1 MMKRLVGG
9 LEAYSRYSSYK
20 DGLRIKRSGPCTGFT
35 VRTSGKINLLDETVN
50 EVGDVFYLEA
60 FFFFGVGGGW
70 GCGGRANHGE
80 RLRRR
85 ARWGFR
91 TFIPG
96 GVNLS
101 CVKCGVVKMNLSVI
115 SNENLRPSLA
125 GSRFFVV
132 LVGSLLQ
139 CVGLP
144 LPWHQS
150 RICAVNRQRFLSCGT
165 CWILCW
171 YDVWTRDLPGRECGL
186 TAENGSSFDVGFL
199 MIFFGC

>member
-1 MMKRLVGG
+1 MMNGWWAA

-50 EVGDVFYLEA
+50 EVGGFLFGS
-60 FFFFGVGGGW
+60 FFFVWGGW
-70 GCGGRANHGE
+70 GWGFGGEQIMGIW
-80 RLRRR
+80 LRRR

-91 TFIPG
+91 TFIHFA
-96 GVNLS
+96 
-101 CVKCGVVKMNLSVI
+101 CAKCGVVKMNLSVI

-125 GSRFFVV
+125 GSSVFVV
-132 LVGSLLQ
+132 LVGSLQ

-150 RICAVNRQRFLSCGT
+150 RICAVNCQRFLSCGT

-186 TAENGSSFDVGFL
+186 MAENGSSFDVGFL
-199 MIFFGC
+199 MIFFGCRY